1 MKIIFKHI
9 FIGMIYI
16 YKYLISPVLRPSCR
30 YIPTCSEYSLE
41 AIKKHGPFKGG
52 FFAMKRILSCNP
64 WGGHGYDPVP

>member
-1 MKIIFKHI
+1 MKIILKYI

-16 YKYLISPVLRPSCR
+16 YKYLISPVLRSSCR

-41 AIKKHGPFKGG
+41 AIKKHGLFKGG

>member
-1 MKIIFKHI
+1 MKIIFKYI

-52 FFAMKRILSCNP
+52 FFAVKRILSCNP

>member
-1 MKIIFKHI
+1 MKIILKYI

-41 AIKKHGPFKGG
+41 AIKKHGLFKGG